1 MLPIVFINLDRDL
14 LRRQALYAQL
24 VHLGLSATRLPGV
37 LWADLP
43 SEVQRA
49 LYDPGLNAQT
59 YPRPLVAGEKGCY
72 ASHLR
77 AAKHLL
83 ASDAPAHIVLED
95 DVCLSDSFVDVV
107 AAVALLPDGWDM
119 IKFNSRDWE
128 QPLAR
133 RGLCPGHELIAYRR
147 VPSMGTGYAMSRR
160 GAQKM
165 LARRVPFGR
174 PVDVDFRYWWE
185 CDWRVLGVMPGV
197 VTLGAQAAKSS
208 IWNERPDFQW
218 SQRLR
223 KWRLQLGY
231 SVLNAVHR
239 SAQSLPTASGVD

>member
-14 LRRQALYAQL
+14 VRRQALDVQL
-24 VHLGLSATRLPGV
+24 SRLGLSACRLPGV

-43 SEVQRA
+43 TDIQQRF
-49 LYDPGLNAQT
+49 YDPVLNART

-72 ASHLR
+72 ASHFR
-77 AAKHLL
+77 AAEHLL
-83 ASDAPAHIVLED
+83 AGDAPAHIVLED
-95 DVCLSDSFVDVV
+95 DVCLSDTFADVV
-107 AAVALLPDGWDM
+107 SAVARLPVGWDM
-119 IKFNSRDWE
+119 VKFNSRDHE
-128 QPLAR
+128 RPLAKR
-133 RGLCPGHELIAYRR
+133 DLCPGHELIVYRR

-165 LARRVPFGR
+165 LAHRVPFGR

-197 VTLGAQAAKSS
+197 VALSDQAAQSS
-208 IWNERPDFQW
+208 IWTERPGVEW
-218 SQRLR
+218 AQRLQ

-239 SAQSLPTASGVD
+239 SAQILPPVP